1 MKTDQEILA
10 RIEEVADKDWMGTQ
24 RGDLVVRL
32 PYDLAKQY
40 LRDDANMDADKWNTA
55 VKELQAPMDLI
66 KDYLEFAWD
75 KANNCRGLSAGR
87 SLEHILTWL
96 WLEGYD
102 KLVKEHFE
110 TYDMYGKLQLVIAS
124 SLVNFDWAAH
134 DNKRWANDEDG
145 PGIDEGTR
153 EERIFYAQA
162 VAHHAEKGI

>member
-10 RIEEVADKDWMGTQ
+10 RIEEVEHDDWMGTQ

-32 PYDLAKQY
+32 PWALAKPY
-40 LRDDANMDADKWNTA
+40 LREDTELDEAKWEQGR
-55 VKELQAPMDLI
+55 KELLAPMDLI
-66 KDYLEFAWD
+66 KDYLPFAWD

-87 SLEHILTWL
+87 SLEHIKTWL

-102 KLVKEHFE
+102 KLVKDHFE
-110 TYDMYGKLQLVIAS
+110 TYDMYGKLQLVVAS
-124 SLVNFDWAAH
+124 SLVNFDWAAA

-145 PGIDEGTR
+145 DGLPEGAR

-162 VAHHAEKGI
+162 IAHHAEKGI

>member
-1 MKTDQEILA
+1 MKTHQEILA
-10 RIEEVADKDWMGTQ
+10 RIEEVADHDWMGTQ
-24 RGDLVVRL
+24 TNDLIVHL
-32 PYDLAKQY
+32 PFALAKQY
-40 LRDDANMDADKWNTA
+40 LKDDATEDAWNRMDKPM
-55 VKELQAPMDLI
+55 APMDAI
-66 KDYLEFAWD
+66 KDYLPFAWD

-87 SLEHILTWL
+87 SLEHIMTWL

-102 KLVKEHFE
+102 KLVAEHFK

-153 EERIFYAQA
+153 EERVFYAQA
-162 VAHHAEKGI
+162 IAHHAEKGI